1 MQKERFT
8 EATARDIV
16 APIFDALI
24 YCHDLEIVHRDI
36 KPENIVLVNENGLDV
51 KLIDFG
57 SACRINPLEEMTR
70 LEGTVIFMAPELLKK
85 ENRGRQN

>member
-36 KPENIVLVNENGLDV
+36 KPENLLFSSSDISEAVIKVS
-51 KLIDFG
+51 DFG
-57 SACRINPLEEMTR
+57 LARFIDEE
-70 LEGTVIFMAPELLKK
+70 K
-85 ENRGRQN
+85 